1 MDLLDGCKYKIYNMT
16 TLQSARIIKTI
27 WNFYIFVCISSFFF
41 HQLVFFQILIKWS
54 IKWHVERKQSS
65 AKYDDHCKK
74 ILKTE
79 KQTVCSST
87 CTILKYWDLVI

>member
-1 MDLLDGCKYKIYNMT
+1 MT
-16 TLQSARIIKTI
+16 TYNLPELSKQFEIFIYLSA
-27 WNFYIFVCISSFFF
+27 FQVFF

-54 IKWHVERKQSS
+54 IKWHVERNQSS

-87 CTILKYWDLVI
+87 CIILKY

>member
-27 WNFYIFVCISSFFF
+27 WNFYIFVCISSFFSPISLF
-41 HQLVFFQILIKWS
+41 SS

-87 CTILKYWDLVI
+87 CIILKYWDLVI